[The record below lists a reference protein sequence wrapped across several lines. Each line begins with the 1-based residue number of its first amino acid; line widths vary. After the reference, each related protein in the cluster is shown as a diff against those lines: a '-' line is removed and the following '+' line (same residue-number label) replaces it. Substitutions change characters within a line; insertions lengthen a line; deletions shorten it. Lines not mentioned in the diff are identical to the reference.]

1 MHEKLAVDR
10 DGTQTDAS
18 SIQEGSK
25 REHRREESLATSSPR
40 VGEQISTGVTMK
52 VSPSELGNKC
62 TELLESMPRA
72 PATKDSLIMIP

>member
-25 REHRREESLATSSPR
+25 REHRREESLATSSLG
-40 VGEQISTGVTMK
+40 VGEQILTGLPMK
-52 VSPSELGNKC
+52 VNLSELGSRS
-62 TELLESMPRA
+62 TE
-72 PATKDSLIMIP
+72 